1 MCPPWQSKVRN
12 LLMSRTDM
20 FGDWVLG
27 LKYFWFQE
35 IDFQGI
41 PILLARSG
49 WSKQGGYELYLK
61 DGSYGDRLWEMVMEA
76 GKPYGIQPATP
87 SSIERVES
95 GLLNYWEDMTEE
107 TNPYEVGLGKF
118 VDLEQE
124 VDFIGKQALKEV
136 KAAGIKRKLVGLK
149 IHSEPMHQVAQP
161 WPIECDGIQ
170 VGEITS
176 AVYSPDLDENIAYA
190 LVSIESSDVGK
201 QVAVDMDGE
210 LIEATISKIP
220 FIDNREVVWRGLMDD

>member
-1 MCPPWQSKVRN
+1 
-12 LLMSRTDM
+12 
-20 FGDWVLG
+20 
-27 LKYFWFQE
+27 
-35 IDFQGI
+35 
-41 PILLARSG
+41 
-49 WSKQGGYELYLK
+49 
-61 DGSYGDRLWEMVMEA
+61 
-76 GKPYGIQPATP
+76 
-87 SSIERVES
+87 
-95 GLLNYWEDMTEE
+95 MTEE

-149 IHSEPMHQVAQP
+149 IHSEPMYQLAQP
-161 WPIECDGIQ
+161 WPIECDGVQ

-201 QVAVDMDGE
+201 QVVVDMDGE
-210 LIEATISKIP
+210 LIEATITKIP
-220 FIDNREVVWRGLMDD
+220 FIDNREVVWRGMDD